1 MRRGLRLAA
10 CLLLWLFP
18 GGTALGAEDTAA
30 VYDYAGL
37 LSSSETAALEENA
50 RDFSDSWNMNVVFLT
65 TDDTGDKDSESYADD
80 FYMDNGYY
88 DNGMDGGILF
98 LIDMDNR
105 QVWISTAHDMRY
117 YLTDERL
124 EDVID
129 AGYEELTEEKYA
141 LCFENMLDET
151 ERFMEKGIDS
161 RQYLYDRE
169 TGEIKVYRSITLGE
183 GLFAALA
190 ALAAGAAAVG
200 CVLVRYRVRL
210 SSYTYPWREKCRFR
224 VKHKDSRLVNQ
235 FVTKRRLPEQNPPDH
250 GGGGGGGGRTTTH
263 TSSGGGSFGGGGR
276 SF

>member
-1 MRRGLRLAA
+1 MRRGLCLAA

-129 AGYEELTEEKYA
+129 AGDEELTEEKYA

-151 ERFMEKGIDS
+151 ERFMERALTAGNISTTGKPERS
-161 RQYLYDRE
+161 RF
-169 TGEIKVYRSITLGE
+169 TGPLLWERDCSRRWLPWRQGPRRW
-183 GLFAALA
+183 
-190 ALAAGAAAVG
+190 AVCWCATG
-200 CVLVRYRVRL
+200 CV
-210 SSYTYPWREKCRFR
+210 
-224 VKHKDSRLVNQ
+224 
-235 FVTKRRLPEQNPPDH
+235 
-250 GGGGGGGGRTTTH
+250 
-263 TSSGGGSFGGGGR
+263 
-276 SF
+276 

>member
-1 MRRGLRLAA
+1 MRRGLCLAA

-105 QVWISTAHDMRY
+105 
-117 YLTDERL
+117 
-124 EDVID
+124 
-129 AGYEELTEEKYA
+129 
-141 LCFENMLDET
+141 
-151 ERFMEKGIDS
+151 
-161 RQYLYDRE
+161 
-169 TGEIKVYRSITLGE
+169 
-183 GLFAALA
+183 
-190 ALAAGAAAVG
+190 
-200 CVLVRYRVRL
+200 
-210 SSYTYPWREKCRFR
+210 
-224 VKHKDSRLVNQ
+224 
-235 FVTKRRLPEQNPPDH
+235 
-250 GGGGGGGGRTTTH
+250 
-263 TSSGGGSFGGGGR
+263 
-276 SF
+276 